1 MQCHF
6 DDQEVCKMVIVGLQ
20 QLDKF
25 EGAWAKFDPEGKKDS
40 MHLSI
45 KSSGITVDKF
55 ALSKMFKQSQK
66 SIAGNACGRHHV
78 V

>member
-1 MQCHF
+1 
-6 DDQEVCKMVIVGLQ
+6 MVIVRLQ

-25 EGAWAKFDPEGKKDS
+25 EGAWAKFDPEEKKDS
-40 MHLSI
+40 MHLPI
-45 KSSGITVDKF
+45 KSSGITVNKF

-66 SIAGNACGRHHV
+66 SIAGNACGCHHV

>member
-25 EGAWAKFDPEGKKDS
+25 EGAWAKFDPEGKN
-40 MHLSI
+40 
-45 KSSGITVDKF
+45 GF
-55 ALSKMFKQSQK
+55 
-66 SIAGNACGRHHV
+66 NAPVHQVLWNHG
-78 V
+78 